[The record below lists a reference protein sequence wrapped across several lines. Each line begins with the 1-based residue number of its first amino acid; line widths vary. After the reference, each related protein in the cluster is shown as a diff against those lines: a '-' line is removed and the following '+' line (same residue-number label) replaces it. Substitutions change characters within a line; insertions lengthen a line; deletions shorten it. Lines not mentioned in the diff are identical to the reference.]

1 MGDKKIPLRPT
12 RSHETRA
19 RKIVA
24 SVLTI
29 LLWTAMPVQAVEVA
43 GVNLADLS
51 HYGADGLHS
60 EATHGSRANG
70 LVIVAYANAKDAE
83 RYCREAAL
91 FVRKGAAVR
100 AVFAAGVQP
109 GKTFDVYYNGES
121 YNRANKG
128 AWPRTEDF
136 AKVLAWAVD
145 LQSVDLRLAA
155 KQREADALEQEI
167 EALDRKIDAHD
178 RVLELSRDPDI
189 NK

>member
-1 MGDKKIPLRPT
+1 MIP
-12 RSHETRA
+12 RSA
-19 RKIVA
+19 LILA
-24 SVLTI
+24 S
-29 LLWTAMPVQAVEVA
+29 LLWVALPTQAVEVA

-51 HYGADGLHS
+51 HYATDGLHG
-60 EATHGSRANG
+60 EAAGGSRANG
-70 LVIVAYANAKDAE
+70 LVILAYTNAKDAE
-83 RYCREAAL
+83 RYCREASA
-91 FVRKGAAVR
+91 FVRKGATVR
-100 AVFAAGVQP
+100 AVFAGGVQP

-121 YNRANKG
+121 YVRMHKG

-136 AKVLAWAVD
+136 AKVLAWAVE

-155 KQREADALEQEI
+155 KQREAEALEKEI

>member
-1 MGDKKIPLRPT
+1 M
-12 RSHETRA
+12 
-19 RKIVA
+19 A
-24 SVLTI
+24 SVLTT
-29 LLWTAMPVQAVEVA
+29 LLWAAMPVQAIEVA

-60 EATHGSRANG
+60 EAAHGSRANG

-83 RYCREAAL
+83 RYCREAAP
-91 FVRKGAAVR
+91 FARKGATVR
-100 AVFAAGVQP
+100 AVFAAGVQS

-121 YNRANKG
+121 YVRAHKG

-136 AKVLAWAVD
+136 TKVLAWAVD

-155 KQREADALEQEI
+155 KQREADALEKEI

>member
-1 MGDKKIPLRPT
+1 MNRF
-12 RSHETRA
+12 
-19 RKIVA
+19 VA
-24 SVLTI
+24 TI
-29 LLWTAMPVQAVEVA
+29 CAVVITSLLWAAMSAQAIEVA

-51 HYGADGLHS
+51 HYGAGSLHS
-60 EATHGSRANG
+60 EAAHGSRANG

-83 RYCREAAL
+83 RYCRKAAP
-91 FVRKGAAVR
+91 FVRKGATVR
-100 AVFAAGVQP
+100 AVFAAGVQS

-121 YNRANKG
+121 YVRANKSV
-128 AWPRTEDF
+128 WPRTEDF

-155 KQREADALEQEI
+155 KQREADALEKEI
-167 EALDRKIDAHD
+167 EDLDRKIDAHD